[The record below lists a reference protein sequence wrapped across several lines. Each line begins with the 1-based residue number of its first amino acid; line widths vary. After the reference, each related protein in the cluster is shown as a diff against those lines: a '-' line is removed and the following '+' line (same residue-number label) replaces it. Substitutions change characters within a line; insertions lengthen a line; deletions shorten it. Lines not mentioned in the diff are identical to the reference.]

1 MGSGQD
7 LRVVMPPVISHHQQ
21 GGIGLADLGEYL
33 ETTKSPLTSSSD
45 GASDYD
51 DTTAEMEDIFE
62 DQERIMP
69 CTIQRAG
76 ESI

>member
-1 MGSGQD
+1 MQD
-7 LRVVMPPVISHHQQ
+7 LRVVLPPPISHHLQ
-21 GGIGLADLGEYL
+21 GGIGLADLEEYL

-45 GASDYD
+45 DVSDYD
-51 DTTAEMEDIFE
+51 STTTEMEDVFE

>member
-1 MGSGQD
+1 M
-7 LRVVMPPVISHHQQ
+7 
-21 GGIGLADLGEYL
+21 ADLGKYL
-33 ETTKSPLTSSSD
+33 EMPKNPLTSSPN
-45 GASDYD
+45 
-51 DTTAEMEDIFE
+51 DTSIYNYEMEDDSTTTEMEDVFD